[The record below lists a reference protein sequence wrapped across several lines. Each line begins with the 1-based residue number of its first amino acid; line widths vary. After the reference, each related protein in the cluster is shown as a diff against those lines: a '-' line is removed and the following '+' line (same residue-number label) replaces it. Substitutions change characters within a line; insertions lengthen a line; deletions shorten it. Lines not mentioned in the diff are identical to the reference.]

1 MNQTFEYIYRYVNRS
16 KQINTHHAGVIMVTV
31 PGGRLRTAGALLTA
45 ASASAAMTAVLASA
59 SGAALRST
67 PMRVDDIVLG
77 GVLGIGTAA
86 AAWLALSC
94 LVGVICIGARSAG
107 ATWRAGERAVQR
119 YAPTAV
125 RRALGAGVAASLAVG
140 LASGAGAVAPT
151 PGSEPPT
158 TTSASAAA
166 PARAASSAGDVAVAG
181 DTGDLGWG
189 AIATAT
195 TTAAAVSADGTGG
208 RAMRS
213 ATFAAGADAPAPT
226 PGTDAPAPAPT
237 TSDLGWTPTSEVP
250 APTATPGAV
259 DNPTGQSTPPAPR
272 ASAST
277 ATERTPAPRPAPS
290 SAAEPT
296 PDPSRAAA
304 ADDDWPWSP
313 LPQPVGPTPPSVTPT
328 PDATPV
334 TNGSKDST
342 ANGPASVVV
351 QAGDTLWSIAATH
364 LERTGEPVSTAAIAA
379 AWPTWYATNAD
390 VIGADP
396 DVIEPGQ
403 QLVVPAGDEQATR

>member
-1 MNQTFEYIYRYVNRS
+1 
-16 KQINTHHAGVIMVTV
+16 MVTV
-31 PGGRLRTAGALLTA
+31 PGARLRAAGALLTA

-119 YAPTAV
+119 YAPIAV

-158 TTSASAAA
+158 TTSASTAA
-166 PARAASSAGDVAVAG
+166 PARAASSAGDVVG

-195 TTAAAVSADGTGG
+195 TTAAAVSADETGG
-208 RAMRS
+208 RAVRS

-226 PGTDAPAPAPT
+226 AGASAPAPT
-237 TSDLGWTPTSEVP
+237 AGDLDWTPTNEVS
-250 APTATPGAV
+250 APTASPGAV
-259 DNPTGQSTPPAPR
+259 DNPTGPSTPPAPR

-277 ATERTPAPRPAPS
+277 TTGRTPAPRPVPA
-290 SAAEPT
+290 SAAEP
-296 PDPSRAAA
+296 SRTVA
-304 ADDDWPWSP
+304 ADGDWPWSP
-313 LPQPVGPTPPSVTPT
+313 LPQPVGPTPPPVTPT
-328 PDATPV
+328 SDATPV
-334 TNGSKDST
+334 TNGSKFST
-342 ANGPASVVV
+342 ASGPASVVV

-364 LERTGEPVSTAAIAA
+364 LERTGERVSTAAIAA
-379 AWPTWYATNAD
+379 AWPTWYAANAD

-403 QLVVPAGDEQATR
+403 RLVVPAGDEQATR